1 MYIHRFQ
8 RLVSDFDINL
18 VKNCECSVPQKTFF
32 RLINTLFL
40 LSNPFNW
47 SNFISK
53 SLTKISNLD
62 RFDSN
67 SLVAS
72 LTPNFMTLANQRT
85 QKEKDTKK
93 SELSNVVQ
101 HITTTLASQVEK
113 EVQQQ
118 QQEQQNQC
126 NNNNANSSSSD
137 GSNGRRRPAIQ
148 CHKCTHCA
156 APDCAK

>member
-1 MYIHRFQ
+1 
-8 RLVSDFDINL
+8 
-18 VKNCECSVPQKTFF
+18 
-32 RLINTLFL
+32 
-40 LSNPFNW
+40 
-47 SNFISK
+47 
-53 SLTKISNLD
+53 
-62 RFDSN
+62 
-67 SLVAS
+67 
-72 LTPNFMTLANQRT
+72 MTLAANQRTT

-118 QQEQQNQC
+118 KQQQEQQNQC
-126 NNNNANSSSSD
+126 NNNNASNSSSSE

-156 APDCAK
+156 SPDCAK

>member
-1 MYIHRFQ
+1 
-8 RLVSDFDINL
+8 
-18 VKNCECSVPQKTFF
+18 
-32 RLINTLFL
+32 
-40 LSNPFNW
+40 
-47 SNFISK
+47 
-53 SLTKISNLD
+53 
-62 RFDSN
+62 
-67 SLVAS
+67 
-72 LTPNFMTLANQRT
+72 MTLANQRT

-113 EVQQQ
+113 EVQQQQQQ